1 MPTNS
6 SISMYDTFGNEV
18 SYRINA
24 GVVEAYIENSTIKFP
39 LPEASSDILGG
50 LVVKSKLNPE
60 LVELVK
66 AKLKAVGFK
75 DAKATVM
82 AQILTQVAENQGVHP
97 FEYFDNTAAAV
108 KLTQDGYATM
118 NKLRPKGNRVG
129 IKSELKNSKSR
140 YKDTIR
146 P

>member
-6 SISMYDTFGNEV
+6 SVSMYDTFGNEV
-18 SYRINA
+18 KYRINA
-24 GVVEAYIENSTIKFP
+24 GVVEAYLENSTIKFP

-66 AKLKAVGFK
+66 AKLISIGFM

-82 AQILTQVAENQGVHP
+82 SQILTQVAENQGVHP

-108 KLTQDGYATM
+108 KLTQDGYDTM
-118 NKLRPKGNRVG
+118 NKLRPKGNRVSIRSE
-129 IKSELKNSKSR
+129 IKNNKSR
-140 YKDTIR
+140 YKDTIQ

>member
-1 MPTNS
+1 MPNNS

-82 AQILTQVAENQGVHP
+82 SQILTQVAENQGVHP